1 MLEQLGREVPKSLA
15 QDLKMFEV
23 TRERTEI
30 VEAVYQAV
38 LSAKPTSVESERSF
52 SVGGGFATKVRSR
65 LSDRAHSSFVF
76 LKLHFKALK

>member
-1 MLEQLGREVPKSLA
+1 MKDAFLEQPGRKVPKSIA
-15 QDLKMFEV
+15 QYLKMFEV

-38 LSAKPTSVESERSF
+38 LSAEPTSVESERSF

-65 LSDRAHSSFVF
+65 LSDRARLLKASF
-76 LKLHFKALK
+76 